1 MSDDYPQTKMQGTD
15 NTVFTLLGKSSYKC
29 DGIISTL
36 LRSVSHSLICIDDN
50 WITFPLYCFCKVSD
64 SCQKSGTLASY
75 LICDILWDSRYLV
88 GNTRVSILL
97 EKWNYLKNKKT
108 INLET
113 RCKLDFE
120 CSSFYTRQEREQKA
134 GGQKCY
140 QNLQSA
146 QEITI
151 IKFGSV
157 SGHKLQIKV
166 S

>member
-1 MSDDYPQTKMQGTD
+1 MQGTD

-75 LICDILWDSRYLV
+75 LICDILRDSRYLV

-120 CSSFYTRQEREQKA
+120 CSCFYTRQEIEYKLSWWRKNVN
-134 GGQKCY
+134 KIY
-140 QNLQSA
+140 TVPKK
-146 QEITI
+146 TI
-151 IKFGSV
+151 INFGSV
-157 SGHKLQIKV
+157 SGHKLQMKM